1 MKTDLFFA
9 RHPVFTRAE
18 FAAACMAAGP
28 SGERTPDA
36 LLAYHTKERRL
47 LRVRRGLYAVVPKG
61 ADPATVPLDAFL
73 LAARMTDDATVA
85 YHSALE
91 LHGVAYST
99 TDRLLYLTQH
109 EDTRSLTFRSLTF
122 RPVLVPKSLREKGEQ
137 SFGVTPVD
145 RSGLDVRATAL
156 ERTLVD
162 VLDRLDLGGGWEEAW
177 RSLEAV
183 SFFDLDQVVDYAV
196 LLGNATTVSKVGFFL
211 EQHQDVLSV
220 TEEHLRRLRAHAP
233 VGTHYAKRGS
243 GAASVFLR
251 NWNLMVPETVV
262 NRTWEEVP

>member
-1 MKTDLFFA
+1 MKADPFFA

-18 FAAACMAAGP
+18 FAAACAASG
-28 SGERTPDA
+28 STGERTPDA
-36 LLAYHTKERRL
+36 LLAYHTKEGRL

-73 LAARMTDDATVA
+73 LATHMTDDAVVA

-99 TDRLLYLTQH
+99 TDRLLYLTLH
-109 EDTRSLTFRSLTF
+109 EDTRPVTFRTMAF
-122 RPVLVPKSLREKGEQ
+122 RPVLVPKSLREQGEQ
-137 SFGVTPVD
+137 SFGVTVVD
-145 RSGLDVRATAL
+145 RSGLDVRVTTL

-183 SFFDLDQVVDYAV
+183 SFFDLAQVVDYAV

-211 EQHQDVLSV
+211 EQHQEALSV
-220 TEEHLRRLRAHAP
+220 TEEHLRRLGAYAP
-233 VGTHYAKRGS
+233 VGTHYAKRSSRGTN
-243 GAASVFLR
+243 VFLR
-251 NWNLMVPETVV
+251 KWNLVVPEAVA
-262 NRTWEEVP
+262 RRAWEEVV